1 MEKNIQQLLESHER
15 LKMEN
20 IELKDRL
27 NRFAVPR
34 NSRQS
39 EQLLDE
45 EESSPGKEHDILT
58 GDSGSANG

>member
-1 MEKNIQQLLESHER
+1 LLESHER

-39 EQLLDE
+39 EQQFDE
-45 EESSPGKEHDILT
+45 EESPGKEHDILT